1 MTELSETKLKQ
12 IKDIE
17 ESIRCIT
24 EQIISLQEMICA
36 QQEAIIDSQKYIL
49 RLAEMQKGMERKI
62 VSWPY
67 IRVENKIPR
76 NSN

>member
-12 IKDIE
+12 IKDME
-17 ESIRCIT
+17 ESIKGIT
-24 EQIISLQEMICA
+24 EQIISLQEMISA
-36 QQEAIIDSQKYIL
+36 QQEAIIDSQRYIL

-62 VSWPY
+62 GSWPY
-67 IRVENKIPR
+67 IRVENKIQR

>member
-17 ESIRCIT
+17 ESVKSIT
-24 EQIISLQEMICA
+24 EQIISLQEMISA
-36 QQEAIIDSQKYIL
+36 QQEAIIDSQRYIL
-49 RLAEMQKGMERKI
+49 RLAELQKGMERKI
-62 VSWPY
+62 GSWPY